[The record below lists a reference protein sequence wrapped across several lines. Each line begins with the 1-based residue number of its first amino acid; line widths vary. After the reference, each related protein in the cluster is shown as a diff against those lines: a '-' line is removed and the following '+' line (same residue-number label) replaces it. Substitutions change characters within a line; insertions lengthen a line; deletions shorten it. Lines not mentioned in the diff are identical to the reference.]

1 MKWENISLRIKLI
14 LSFSIVTALMLV
26 VALVGFVS
34 LDRASKGFD
43 QYREAALASSN
54 GGIIISDLLEAR
66 ISAVNYIYNG
76 SQESLIAF
84 NTRWEALTQWMEI
97 SKQRITKPEWAETV
111 KEIDKS
117 ISVYKNG
124 FEQAVNLRHLRD
136 ELITDSLDVKGP
148 AIVSA
153 LTGIMT
159 SANQDGD
166 VTAAYCA
173 GLVLRDFLVGRL
185 YMQKFMDTND
195 PAVADRAHE
204 EFQTLTES
212 LDVLDSKLENPKRR
226 ELLAIV
232 KNEKAGYL
240 ISFDELVKTVHELDK
255 IVIDVLVDSGKEIS
269 QKTEHLETDIKALQD
284 KIGPRLRAANHQAVL
299 IIALISLGAI
309 VLVIGIV
316 FAITRG
322 VMKQLGADP
331 REIAEIT
338 ERIANGNLAAD
349 FDETGLKNRGVYAS
363 MNHMAVN
370 LARMLKDINSGVQT
384 LDLSSSEL
392 AGVSEQMAGNAE
404 QTAQRSSSVAAASEE
419 MATNMSSVAAATEQ
433 TSANI
438 QSIVSAVEEM
448 AATINEIA
456 GNTAKGSETTSNA
469 VEMAQLVLTRVD
481 ELGRS
486 ASEINKVTETISDI
500 SEQTNLLALNATIEA
515 ARAGEAGKGFAVVA
529 GEIKALAHQ
538 TADATRDISD
548 KIAGVQN
555 TTLESIEAIKS
566 IVSII
571 NETNEIVTSVAT
583 AIEEQSATTS
593 EITNNISQAAVGVQD
608 VNDSVNQTSAV
619 VAEVNVDITQ
629 VNQSAEEMNQG
640 SGKVRESAVQLS
652 NLAGSLKEMVNR
664 FTI

>member
-34 LDRASKGFD
+34 LNRASKGFD

-54 GGIIISDLLEAR
+54 GGIILSDLQEAR

-76 SQESLIAF
+76 SQESLTAF

-117 ISVYKNG
+117 MSVYKNG
-124 FEQAVNLRHLRD
+124 FEQVVNLRHLRD

-338 ERIANGNLAAD
+338 ERIANGNLPWILMRPV
-349 FDETGLKNRGVYAS
+349 LKTEGS
-363 MNHMAVN
+363 MPA
-370 LARMLKDINSGVQT
+370 
-384 LDLSSSEL
+384 
-392 AGVSEQMAGNAE
+392 
-404 QTAQRSSSVAAASEE
+404 
-419 MATNMSSVAAATEQ
+419 
-433 TSANI
+433 
-438 QSIVSAVEEM
+438 
-448 AATINEIA
+448 
-456 GNTAKGSETTSNA
+456 
-469 VEMAQLVLTRVD
+469 
-481 ELGRS
+481 
-486 ASEINKVTETISDI
+486 
-500 SEQTNLLALNATIEA
+500 
-515 ARAGEAGKGFAVVA
+515 
-529 GEIKALAHQ
+529 
-538 TADATRDISD
+538 
-548 KIAGVQN
+548 
-555 TTLESIEAIKS
+555 
-566 IVSII
+566 
-571 NETNEIVTSVAT
+571 
-583 AIEEQSATTS
+583 
-593 EITNNISQAAVGVQD
+593 
-608 VNDSVNQTSAV
+608 
-619 VAEVNVDITQ
+619 
-629 VNQSAEEMNQG
+629 
-640 SGKVRESAVQLS
+640 
-652 NLAGSLKEMVNR
+652 
-664 FTI
+664 